1 MSVKAMQLDEIQN
14 KLIEKLKEKNRILKP
29 KKLIKVGSI
38 NVKKLIFN
46 LKKKKQ
52 SGETDSNV

>member
-1 MSVKAMQLDEIQN
+1 MQLDEIQN

-46 LKKKKQ
+46 LKKKK
-52 SGETDSNV
+52 